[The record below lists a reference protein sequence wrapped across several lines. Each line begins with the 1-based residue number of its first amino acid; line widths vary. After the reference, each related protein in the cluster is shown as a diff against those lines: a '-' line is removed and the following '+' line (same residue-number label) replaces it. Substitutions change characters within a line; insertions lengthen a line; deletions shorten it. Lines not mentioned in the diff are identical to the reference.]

1 MRRPLAVHSL
11 AQSFVRLLRAEH
23 GRRRGVAVQRAPPRR
38 DRQGDARDAQRHPQ
52 VRRCR
57 DLRLPLRDPRARGGV
72 GGRQPGVGELLATMF
87 DEVKGNRSF
96 AGQEPTLSST
106 AALNISEPVHKVVL

>member
-1 MRRPLAVHSL
+1 
-11 AQSFVRLLRAEH
+11 
-23 GRRRGVAVQRAPPRR
+23 
-38 DRQGDARDAQRHPQ
+38 
-52 VRRCR
+52 
-57 DLRLPLRDPRARGGV
+57 V